1 MLLVALDM
9 LLDMPDNRLLFSA
22 ALDDDLASEGFD
34 TLVFLSF
41 LLDMELPFF
50 I

>member
-22 ALDDDLASEGFD
+22 ALDDDLASEGLEAFG
-34 TLVFLSF
+34 FFSF
-41 LLDMELPFF
+41 FREIELPFF